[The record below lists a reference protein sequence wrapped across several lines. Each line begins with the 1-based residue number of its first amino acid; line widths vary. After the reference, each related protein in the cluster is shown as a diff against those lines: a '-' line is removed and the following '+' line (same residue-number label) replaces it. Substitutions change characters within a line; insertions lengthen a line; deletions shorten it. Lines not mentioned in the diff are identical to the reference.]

1 MVKKS
6 VLSALLGLATSLAL
20 APAFAQ
26 EGAMEE
32 IIVTA
37 TKRPQ
42 TLQEVPIAVSVV
54 TAEVLERAQIYD
66 ILDLQTVVPS
76 LRVTQLQNAG
86 QTNFI
91 IRGFGNGANNPGI
104 EPSVGVFIDGVY
116 RSRTS
121 SAISDLPNLE
131 RIEVL
136 RGPQSTLF
144 GKNASAGVVN
154 IVTAAPN
161 MDGLAGSASLVLGNY
176 NQTIVKGD
184 INGPLTDTLGFSLS
198 GSVNKRDG
206 YFTNLETGSKINERD
221 RWGVRGQLLWLPTD
235 SLSFRFIAD
244 TDELDE
250 ACCGVGNIVDGPTGG
265 AIRFLGGDLVPNDPF
280 AREQYYDLE
289 PINKIKNSGASLQ
302 ADWDFGN
309 EMLFTS
315 ITAFRDQERFEDSDV
330 DFTSAKLL
338 GISNNTEIQT
348 FTQEFRLS
356 QSRDSVDWMV
366 GGFYF
371 DETVKYDTNLR
382 YLDDIRPYF
391 DLLTGGGVTDLET
404 ALAPLGI
411 PAGSFFA
418 SGTTVDEDAG
428 QDDTSISVFG
438 QFDWHATDTI
448 TVTLGANYT
457 KVDKDAFLRQNNGD
471 IFSDLDMV
479 QIGFGGIFAALV
491 AQGVPPAQAA
501 AIAGALSTVPC
512 DGVVDP
518 NCNQLLAFQPLQF
531 LPQMVDFPNA
541 VESGKSSDS
550 KVTWTARIAWDAG
563 DNINFY
569 ASAGTGFKATSWN
582 LSRDSRPFA
591 RDIAG
596 LESAGLS
603 QNNLVS
609 GTRLAGPEESTV
621 YELGFKGGWDGG
633 YMNVAV
639 FTQEIKG
646 FQSNI
651 FTGTAFS
658 LANAGLQSTDGLE
671 VDAVWNATDALRL
684 SFSGTFLNPIYDS
697 FVGAQGPDGPVDLSG
712 TKPAGIHEVS
722 LVTSAQYDFQLGSNT
737 GFLRGEY
744 LYESDVQVVENVSTI
759 LASRS
764 VNVVNASAGITF
776 ADRYDVLLWARN
788 LTDNNFLLSAF
799 PTVIQGGSYS
809 GYPSQPRTYGISL
822 TARFD

>member
-1 MVKKS
+1 MVKKT
-6 VLSALLGLATSLAL
+6 VISALFGLATSLAL

-26 EGAMEE
+26 EGAIEE
-32 IIVTA
+32 IVVTA
-37 TKRPQ
+37 TKRAQ

-116 RSRTS
+116 RSRTA

-144 GKNASAGVVN
+144 GKNASAGVVS
-154 IVTAAPN
+154 IITAAPN

-176 NQTIVKGD
+176 NQTIVKAD
-184 INGPLTDTLGFSLS
+184 INGPLSDTFGFSLS

-206 YFTNLETGSKINERD
+206 YFTNLENGSKINERD

-244 TDELDE
+244 TDEIDE

-265 AIRFLGGDLVPNDPF
+265 VVRAIGGELLGNDPF
-280 AREQYYDLE
+280 AREQYYDFD
-289 PINKIKNSGASLQ
+289 PVNVIKNSGASLQ

-309 EMLFTS
+309 EMLLTS
-315 ITAFRDQERFEDSDV
+315 ITAYREQERFEDSDV
-330 DFTSAKLL
+330 DYTSAAIL
-338 GISNNTEIQT
+338 GVANNTNIKT

-356 QSRDSVDWMV
+356 QSRDSVDWML
-366 GGFYF
+366 GAFYF
-371 DETVKYDTNLR
+371 DETVKYDTDLR
-382 YLDDIRPYF
+382 FLDDTRPYF
-391 DLLTGGGVTDLET
+391 DILTGGALDGLEG
-404 ALAPLGI
+404 ALNI

-418 SGTTVDEDAG
+418 SGTTVAEDTG
-428 QDDTSISVFG
+428 QDDRTISLFG
-438 QFDWHATDTI
+438 QFDWQASDTI

-457 KVDKDAFLRQNNGD
+457 KVDKDAFLRQSNGD
-471 IFSDLDMV
+471 VFSSLDFVGIGAGLIFQNLTGLPPTPPN
-479 QIGFGGIFAALV
+479 IAANPV
-491 AQGVPPAQAA
+491 AWATAM
-501 AIAGALSTVPC
+501 ALSTNPTFN
-512 DGVVDP
+512 P
-518 NCNQLLAFQPLQF
+518 LLGLQPLQF
-531 LPQMVDFPNA
+531 LPPMVEFPNV
-541 VESGKSSDS
+541 VESGNSSDN
-550 KVTWTARIAWDAG
+550 KVTWTARIAWDAA

-591 RDIAG
+591 RDIADI
-596 LESAGLS
+596 EAAGLG

-621 YELGFKGGWDGG
+621 YELGFKGGWDSG

-651 FTGTAFS
+651 FTGTGFS

-671 VDAVWNATDALRL
+671 VDAVWNATDALQL
-684 SFSGTFLNPIYDS
+684 TFSGTFLNPVYDS
-697 FVGAQGPDGPVDLSG
+697 FAGAEGPDGSVDLSG

-722 LVTSAQYDFQLGSNT
+722 LVTSAQYDFQIGANT

-744 LYESDVQVVENVSTI
+744 LYESDVQVVENVSAL

-764 VNVVNASAGITF
+764 VNVINASAGITF
-776 ADRYDVLLWARN
+776 GDRYDLLLWGRN
-788 LTDNNFLLSAF
+788 LTDDNFLLSAF
-799 PTVIQGGSYS
+799 PSVLQTGSYS